1 MANTKVRRDIE
12 LYAIDINFLQM
23 SEIVM
28 ILDHRDSKEVVY
40 LHVSLS
46 LLLWV
51 FWPSGA
57 SLTFFLQIILF

>member
-40 LHVSLS
+40 LHVSLI